1 MAMIELENIIFSY
14 DPEEPPVLKG
24 LSLTV
29 EKGTCQML
37 LGDNGCGK
45 TTLFRLLN
53 GLLFAQNGVYRLD
66 GQEITR
72 RVLDDNRQSKRFHQ
86 RMGYLFQNPDV
97 MLFSARVYDEIAFGP
112 RQMGFAEAEVARR
125 TEDCLTLFDLTELR
139 DKAPYHLSTGQ
150 KKRVALAAVAA
161 LNPEILVLDEPFAG
175 LDGKTAEKVLAFLK
189 EWKRAGKTI
198 LLSTHEREMTASLTD
213 RVLFLSEGR
222 ITS

>member
-1 MAMIELENIIFSY
+1 MALIELENIIFSY
-14 DPEEPPVLKG
+14 DPEEPPVLKD
-24 LSLTV
+24 LSLDV

-53 GLLFAQNGVYRLD
+53 GLLFAQSGAYRLD

-86 RMGYLFQNPDV
+86 RMGYLFQNPEV
-97 MLFSARVYDEIAFGP
+97 MLFNARVYDEIAFGP
-112 RQMGFAEAEVARR
+112 RQMGFDEAEAARR
-125 TEDCLTLFDLTELR
+125 TEDCLGLFDLTELR

-175 LDGKTAEKVLAFLK
+175 LDGKTVDRMLAFLT
-189 EWKRAGKTI
+189 EWKKAGKTI

-213 RVLFLSEGR
+213 RVLVLSEGR